1 VKTVVD
7 DIEKLVADVAK
18 EALSGNKNLQEK
30 MDALKLLAPYYTALK
45 KKGKTDD
52 EASDEPTMGELRN
65 RLRLVE
71 EPADDGSEQ
80 TTARRPGNPA

>member
-1 VKTVVD
+1 MKSVVD

-18 EALSGNKNLQEK
+18 EALSSKTSLQEK

-52 EASDEPTMGELRN
+52 ETSDEPTMGELRN
-65 RLRLVE
+65 RLRVVE
-71 EPADDGSEQ
+71 ESADDGIE
-80 TTARRPGNPA
+80 TAARRSGN